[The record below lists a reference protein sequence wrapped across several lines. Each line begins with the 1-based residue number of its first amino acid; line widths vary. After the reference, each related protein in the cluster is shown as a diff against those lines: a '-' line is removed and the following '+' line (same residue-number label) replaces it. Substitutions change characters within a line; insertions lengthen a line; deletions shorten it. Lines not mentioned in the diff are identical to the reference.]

1 MLSPAL
7 AAQWRATQ
15 QTGPAD
21 AAPAA
26 RPAPARLGATPA
38 LGEHEHVPMPG
49 ETSFGEF
56 LSALNPLQHLPGIGT
71 IYRAVTGDTI
81 APAYRVVGGFLMG
94 GPVGAIASA
103 VGALAEA
110 IWETSGTPAEAPT
123 AAAPAA
129 AAPAAATPN
138 PAAPAS
144 TATPSGDAASARAAW
159 GPSAG
164 LGVRPATT
172 SEQAVD
178 AEDRLRRLRAATA
191 TYARDVQAPLQALAE
206 ARGLAVRP
214 TAGQPVVAQP

>member
-21 AAPAA
+21 AAPAS
-26 RPAPARLGATPA
+26 RPAAARLGAPPA
-38 LGEHEHVPMPG
+38 LGEGEHVPMPG

-81 APAYRVVGGFLMG
+81 APVYRVVGGFLMG

-110 IWETSGTPAEAPT
+110 IWETSGTPAEAPAAT
-123 AAAPAA
+123 PAIASAAPAA
-129 AAPAAATPN
+129 PTATSTPVAPAAE
-138 PAAPAS
+138 AAP
-144 TATPSGDAASARAAW
+144 RAAW
-159 GPSAG
+159 APSAG
-164 LGVRPATT
+164 LGGRAATT